1 MVVEN
6 YKFLTFDAQEGKK
19 KKMVRGE
26 KRDKTDEMR
35 RKECPLGLKE
45 ATSSICFAAPRCTDL
60 PELLHVQ
67 MLFTSKYGKE
77 FVSAATELQPDC
89 GVNRQLIELLSVRA
103 PSPEI
108 KLKFLKEIAEEHE
121 LEWDPASTE
130 TQFFKPHED
139 LLANLPQIPKVS
151 LQPSGIAVSAPVI
164 SPPSLAAPKPG
175 VDCVSSVKPWASGY
189 WEPKKINSFCHSFLL
204 HYLLHSARPSDR
216 PPAISRPKSEANID
230 LRDVLAVV
238 QAAAETAENAAAATR
253 LAASLAQSPDSHQ
266 VHQVIHQASDAAD
279 LPSINKPKIDFSSP
293 VSRDHDVET
302 GSPSAPATEIA
313 FNG

>member
-35 RKECPLGLKE
+35 RKFSAFSSRLKE

-139 LLANLPQIPKVS
+139 LLA
-151 LQPSGIAVSAPVI
+151 
-164 SPPSLAAPKPG
+164 
-175 VDCVSSVKPWASGY
+175 
-189 WEPKKINSFCHSFLL
+189 
-204 HYLLHSARPSDR
+204 
-216 PPAISRPKSEANID
+216 
-230 LRDVLAVV
+230 
-238 QAAAETAENAAAATR
+238 
-253 LAASLAQSPDSHQ
+253 
-266 VHQVIHQASDAAD
+266 
-279 LPSINKPKIDFSSP
+279 
-293 VSRDHDVET
+293 
-302 GSPSAPATEIA
+302 IA
-313 FNG
+313 FMFVSGSKLPLPAEKHDETILLLIMPKLSILILMRTLTQ